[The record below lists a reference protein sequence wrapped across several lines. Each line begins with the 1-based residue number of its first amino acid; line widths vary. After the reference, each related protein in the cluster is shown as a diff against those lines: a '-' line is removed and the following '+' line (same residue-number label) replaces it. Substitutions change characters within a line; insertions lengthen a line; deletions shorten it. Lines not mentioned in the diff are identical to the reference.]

1 MVKNAFTFTAP
12 LEKVEDNIYA
22 LELFHGPT
30 LAFKDFGG
38 RFMAQALA
46 AVRGDGKIT
55 ILTATSGDT
64 GAAVAHAFYGLE
76 NINVVDFISERQ
88 NQPITRKTILYL
100 RWQYPHCCD

>member
-1 MVKNAFTFTAP
+1 M
-12 LEKVEDNIYA
+12 EDNIYA

-64 GAAVAHAFYGLE
+64 GAAVAHRVLRARKHQCG
-76 NINVVDFISERQ
+76 DFISERQ